1 MVTWRNASQAAGQLQ
16 NAILTDGQHW
26 YALVDDEHAV
36 KDVAGD
42 VEILLRGGGEAS
54 TQVHS
59 AWFMQRNVKV
69 FLEALAAPD
78 DASSPGVRTHW
89 ASDNILY
96 RLSWGPATAAEE
108 ELMLGPPAAILTMA
122 KLSAAYFEPPARH
135 DAILA
140 AGGPALVKQ
149 LDRAHV

>member
-1 MVTWRNASQAAGQLQ
+1 MADVLVREARLGLDEALTVGAEARSKLKAELPQAMVTWRNASQAAGQLQ

-59 AWFMQRNVKV
+59 AW
-69 FLEALAAPD
+69 
-78 DASSPGVRTHW
+78 
-89 ASDNILY
+89 
-96 RLSWGPATAAEE
+96 
-108 ELMLGPPAAILTMA
+108 
-122 KLSAAYFEPPARH
+122 
-135 DAILA
+135 
-140 AGGPALVKQ
+140 
-149 LDRAHV
+149 LDRKSVV